1 MSIRFVARAA
11 TAFALIPAF
20 AFAQSA
26 PEEDS
31 IVVTATRFPRAD
43 PNIPANVSVIT
54 REDIRRTPAVT
65 LTDVLKSQTGLEMR
79 PLYGPLG
86 IDATL
91 DTRGFG
97 DAAGNNTLI
106 LLDGQRLNPVSGDG
120 INWSMIPLESI
131 QRIEIIRGSGT
142 VLYGDRASG
151 GVVNIITD
159 KSGKPRASVAASLGS
174 FGYRGTDAFVAGGE
188 GGTGDVYFTLVGH
201 YAETSGYRTNSQQD
215 EKSVAGRVGL
225 RTGFGEGFVDYG
237 VYESSNGLPGAL
249 FQAQFDSDP
258 RFSRQPTFLQSR
270 SGHRIR
276 PGIVGELGRDV
287 TVEAELGYDRNKT
300 RFRSPTFTL
309 DREGQT
315 LSLTPRLRWRH
326 GFGSLASETVFG
338 LDIYRG
344 EIGGDSFSTFA
355 GTNRQ
360 TAKQDSTAL
369 YAQNITDL
377 TPSLHATT
385 GLRRQR
391 MRQEATDEGAALRG
405 EARRALSAYDAGLSY
420 DLAPGTRVY
429 GKIGRTFRFANTDE
443 LFGFD
448 PVTFAP
454 LFRGD
459 LKPQHGLIREIGT
472 NFRWGLFQLQAS
484 LYQLDLKDEINF
496 NNVSGN
502 NENFPATRRRG
513 LELEGRWQL
522 SSNLQAK
529 LGLAQTEAKFTEGT
543 FNGKT
548 IPMVPNSKAIAA
560 LNWNAGSHGSYGVA
574 VNHVGSRYYSSDLP
588 NAREKLGGYTT
599 IDLQAAWN
607 LRPWTITAKLMNAF
621 DRKYAPFAGIDFT
634 GALFYFPADPRTLYV
649 SAKYDFK

>member
-1 MSIRFVARAA
+1 MRFAISVAVIA
-11 TAFALIPAF
+11 AFASPAYS
-20 AFAQSA
+20 QN
-26 PEEDS
+26 EDS
-31 IVVTATRFPRAD
+31 VVVTATRFPGAD

-54 REDIRRTPAVT
+54 REDIRRSPAVT

-106 LLDGQRLNPVSGDG
+106 LLDGQRLNPVSGDS

-151 GVVNIITD
+151 GVINIITD
-159 KSGKPRASVAASLGS
+159 KSGKPRVSVSGSVGS
-174 FGYRGTDAFVAGGE
+174 FGYRSADAFAAGGE
-188 GGTGDVYFTLVGH
+188 GGPSGLHYTLAGH
-201 YAETSGYRTNSQQD
+201 HAETSGYRQNSQQD
-215 EKSVAGRVGL
+215 ERSLAGQFGL

-237 VYESSNGLPGAL
+237 VNKSSNGLPGAL
-249 FQAQFDSDP
+249 FQAQYDSDP
-258 RFSRQPTFLQSR
+258 RFTRQPTFLQSR
-270 SGHRIR
+270 NGYRVR
-276 PGIVGELGRDV
+276 PGIVADIGRDL
-287 TVEAELGYDRNKT
+287 TLEAELGYDQNNT

-309 DREGQT
+309 DREAQT
-315 LSLTPRLRWRH
+315 RSLTPRLRWRH
-326 GFGSLASETVFG
+326 GLGSVASETVFG
-338 LDIYRG
+338 LDLYRG
-344 EIGGDSFSTFA
+344 EIGGDSFSTFT

-360 TAKQDSTAL
+360 TALQNSTAL

-377 TPSLHATT
+377 APSLHATT

-391 MRQEATDEGAALRG
+391 MQQEATDAAAALRG
-405 EARRALSAYDAGLSY
+405 EATRALSAYDVGLSY
-420 DLAPGTRVY
+420 DLAPGARVY
-429 GKIGRTFRFANTDE
+429 GKIGKTFRFANTDE

-459 LKPQHGLIREIGT
+459 LKPQHGPIREIGA
-472 NFRWGLFQLQAS
+472 RLRQGSFQAQAS

-529 LGLAQTEAKFTEGT
+529 LGLSQTDAKFTEGA

-548 IPMVPNSKAIAA
+548 VPMVPYSKTTAT
-560 LNWNAGSHGSYGVA
+560 LNWNAGTHGNYSVA
-574 VNHVGSRYYSSDLP
+574 INHVGSRYYSGDLS
-588 NAREKLGGYTT
+588 NAREKLGGYSTV
-599 IDLQAAWN
+599 DLQAAWN
-607 LRPWTITAKLMNAF
+607 LHPWTISAKLMNAF

-649 SAKYDFK
+649 SARYDFK